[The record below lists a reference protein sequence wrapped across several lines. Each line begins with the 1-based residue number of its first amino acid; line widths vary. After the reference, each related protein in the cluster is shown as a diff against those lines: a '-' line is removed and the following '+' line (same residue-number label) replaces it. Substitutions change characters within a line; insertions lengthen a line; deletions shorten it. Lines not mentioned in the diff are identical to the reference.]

1 MQSSHDDRSPWAD
14 WFPDWVPGP
23 IEPTTKRNN
32 ATPDHVQPARHSM
45 HLSDA
50 SYGPYSTGS
59 NVETVEIAH
68 AEETTLPFPGEQVL
82 YLERDQDRAVK

>member
-1 MQSSHDDRSPWAD
+1 
-14 WFPDWVPGP
+14 
-23 IEPTTKRNN
+23 
-32 ATPDHVQPARHSM
+32 VQPARHSM